1 MWEVFAYHNSEAL
14 AGIFNAIAAIMAS
27 GTYMSAIAAVAFCG
41 FVAAMVAY
49 MFQPEKLVG
58 WRWLVS
64 VVLIY
69 GVLFVPRVTVAVV
82 DKTGGTPNR
91 VIANVPFGM
100 AALGGLTSTIGNT
113 ITELFE
119 TAFQTLPGPASLPGE
134 LSYQQN
140 GLMFGSRLIQETRSI
155 SIPDPGVLNDIINF
169 ANNCTAF
176 DIADGTI
183 SATAFSTSDNLW
195 AAMAATNP
203 ARFTVITAGAGVTT
217 TTCDAAY
224 ASISGRLPA
233 QVNALT
239 ARLGQRL
246 NPDLSAAAAQAAVLN
261 QIPQA
266 YIRSQIAGAAAT
278 AADLIRQNA
287 IVNAIND
294 AGEMGCQRIN
304 DPACMMLATGRAQSV
319 AAQNASWI
327 NGAKISS
334 QALPVVRNVAE
345 AMCYAVFPLV
355 VLLLFVSSGRTTIMI
370 LSGYAIA
377 LVSIQLWP
385 PLFAILNYMATLYGQ
400 IDQAAAAEVGGGV
413 KALSLQTASPIY
425 SNSISSQAVVSYLI
439 IGIPMLA
446 WSLANRMVNFGS
458 AVMGGLQGLQAASM
472 SGNAS
477 AAAATGNT
485 SMGNVSMDQRTIS
498 PSTSNPWVGRQQDL
512 DGNWVTTT
520 ASGVQATSYL
530 RNESATS
537 RVVSSRVSQTSVQE
551 ASRSADAARSEAISA
566 SNDLSSV
573 LVDTMSRGSS
583 RFRSNSRNDGQAI
596 SSSSEL
602 GATADRL
609 RVASEA
615 VARTTGLS
623 AQQVA
628 NIAFQLSGGVGTPG
642 ISPFKASAG
651 GSAGKT
657 YTNTLNDAETKVA
670 NELSAD
676 QLREFKSFA
685 ERATR
690 DQSLVRALGSD
701 QREGTEL
708 ASRLSTAVTRAETT
722 QSTYADRTTVA
733 ERLSKAYET
742 GEVLSIDLAQLPA
755 NSDFINRYNR
765 LAAEYGSDSLA
776 LQAAM
781 ASELAS
787 RALPPTRT
795 ASGSALPSTFSDIRD
810 LSRSNNTDPLFA
822 KARISASDGVN
833 DRAVG
838 SRIGTF
844 DLRAPVPSA
853 QLEQVQGDVR
863 RLVGGASERP
873 TQAATF
879 DERNEIVRNQ
889 DGTISTR
896 RSQLLGNAR
905 QLRGDAAALAENAKA
920 LLDGGA
926 DSAVRAA
933 AEARERQ
940 AGSERAQALEATR
953 EVPAMLPKGGR
964 RQ

>member
-1 MWEVFAYHNSEAL
+1 MWEIFAYHNSDAL

-27 GTYMSAIAAVAFCG
+27 GTYLSAIAAVAFCG

-58 WRWLVS
+58 WRWLAS

-82 DKTGGTPNR
+82 DKTGGTANR

-100 AALGGLTSTIGNT
+100 AALGGLTSTIGNS

-155 SIPDPGVLNDIINF
+155 SIPDPAVLNDILNF
-169 ANNCTAF
+169 ANNCTAY

-224 ASISGRLPA
+224 ASIAGRLPA
-233 QVNALT
+233 QVNGLI

-246 NPDLSAAAAQAAVLN
+246 NPDLPAAAAQAAVLN

-304 DPACMMLATGRAQSV
+304 DPACMMLATGRAQAV

-355 VLLLFVSSGRTTIMI
+355 VLLLFLSSGRTTILI

-400 IDQAAAAEVGGGV
+400 LDQAAAAEIGGGV

-425 SNSISSQAVVSYLI
+425 SNSVSAQAVVSYLI

-477 AAAATGNT
+477 AAAATGNA

-498 PSTSNPWVGRQQDL
+498 PSTSNPWVSREQDL

-520 ASGVQATSYL
+520 ASGAQATSYL

-537 RVVSSRVSQTSVQE
+537 RVVSSRVTQSSVQE
-551 ASRSADAARSEAISA
+551 ASRSVEAARTDALAA
-566 SNDLSSV
+566 SSDLSSA
-573 LVDTMSRGSS
+573 LVDTMSRGAG
-583 RFRSNSRNDGQAI
+583 RYRSTVRNDGQSV
-596 SSSSEL
+596 SSSNEL
-602 GATADRL
+602 GATAERL

-615 VARTTGLS
+615 VAKTTGLS

-642 ISPFKASAG
+642 ISPIKASAG
-651 GSAGKT
+651 GSVGKT
-657 YTNTLNDAETKVA
+657 YTSTLNDAETKVA

-690 DQSLVRALGSD
+690 DQSFVRGLGTD

-708 ASRLSTAVTRAETT
+708 ASRLSTAVTRSESA
-722 QSTYADRTTVA
+722 QSTLADRTAVA
-733 ERLSKAYET
+733 ERLSRAYET

-755 NSDFINRYNR
+755 NSDFIARYNR

-795 ASGSALPSTFSDIRD
+795 APGTALPSTFSDVRTV
-810 LSRSNNTDPLFA
+810 SRSNNSDPIFA
-822 KARISASDGVN
+822 KDKVTSVDAAN
-833 DRAVG
+833 DRTVG
-838 SRIGTF
+838 TRIGTSP
-844 DLRAPVPSA
+844 LTPPSVPVRLDQVRDDVDA
-853 QLEQVQGDVR
+853 QARD
-863 RLVGGASERP
+863 ANARP
-873 TQAATF
+873 TQASTF
-879 DERNEIVRNQ
+879 EKRNEIIRNP
-889 DGTISTR
+889 DGTVSTR
-896 RSQLLGNAR
+896 RSQVLRDAR
-905 QLRGDAAALAENAKA
+905 QLRDDAAALAENARAVIEDGPAAA
-920 LLDGGA
+920 LRSAEEARKRQA
-926 DSAVRAA
+926 DSP
-933 AEARERQ
+933 REK
-940 AGSERAQALEATR
+940 AIDATPEIPTLMPR
-953 EVPAMLPKGGR
+953 GGR
-964 RQ
+964 RK

>member
-1 MWEVFAYHNSEAL
+1 MWEIFAYHNSEAL
-14 AGIFNAIAAIMAS
+14 EGIFNAIAAIMAS
-27 GTYMSAIAAVAFCG
+27 GTYLSAIAAVGFCG

-58 WRWLVS
+58 WKWLVS

-91 VIANVPFGM
+91 IIANVPFGM
-100 AALGGLTSTIGNT
+100 AALGGLTSTIGNA

-119 TAFQTLPGPASLPGE
+119 TAFQTLPGPAALPGE

-140 GLMFGSRLIQETRSI
+140 GLMFGSRLIQETRSV

-169 ANNCTAF
+169 ANNCTAY

-183 SATAFSTSDNLW
+183 SANAFSTSDNLW

-224 ASISGRLPA
+224 TSISGRLPA

-239 ARLGQRL
+239 ARLGQKL
-246 NPDLSAAAAQAAVLN
+246 NPDLPAAAAQAAVLN

-304 DPACMMLATGRAQSV
+304 DPACMMLATGRAQAV

-425 SNSISSQAVVSYLI
+425 SNSISAQAVVSYLI

-498 PSTSNPWVGRQQDL
+498 PSTSNPWVSRQQDL

-520 ASGVQATSYL
+520 ASGAQATSYL

-537 RVVSSRVSQTSVQE
+537 RVVSSRVTQSSVQE
-551 ASRSADAARSEAISA
+551 ASKSVEAARSDAISA
-566 SNDLSSV
+566 SSDLSSV

-583 RFRSNSRNDGQAI
+583 RFRSTSRNDGEAI

-609 RVASEA
+609 RVTSEA

-642 ISPFKASAG
+642 ISPLKASAG

-657 YTNTLNDAETKVA
+657 YTSTLNDAETKVA

-676 QLREFKSFA
+676 QLRDFKSFA

-690 DQSLVRALGSD
+690 DQSYVRALGSD

-708 ASRLSTAVTRAETT
+708 ASRLATAIGRTETA
-722 QSTYADRTTVA
+722 QSTLAERSAVA

-795 ASGSALPSTFSDIRD
+795 MSGSALPSTFSDVRD
-810 LSRSNNTDPLFA
+810 INRTNSADPIFA
-822 KARISASDGVN
+822 NARIQVADSAN
-833 DRAVG
+833 DRSVG
-838 SRIGTF
+838 SRIATS
-844 DLRAPVPSA
+844 DLRAPVASSPLS
-853 QLEQVQGDVR
+853 QVRDDVSRQVGDGNV
-863 RLVGGASERP
+863 RP
-873 TQAATF
+873 TQASTF
-879 DERNEIVRNQ
+879 DERNQIVRNQ

-896 RSQLLGNAR
+896 KSQVLGNAR

-926 DSAVRAA
+926 DSALEVA

-940 AGSERAQALEATR
+940 TGTERARAIEATK
-953 EVPAMLPKGGR
+953 EVPTMLPKGGR

>member
-1 MWEVFAYHNSEAL
+1 MWEIFAYHNSEAL
-14 AGIFNAIAAIMAS
+14 EGIFNAIAAIMAS
-27 GTYMSAIAAVAFCG
+27 GTYLSAIAAVGFCG

-58 WRWLVS
+58 WKWLVS

-91 VIANVPFGM
+91 IIANVPFGM
-100 AALGGLTSTIGNT
+100 AALGGLTSTIGNA

-119 TAFQTLPGPASLPGE
+119 TAFQTLPGPAALPGE

-140 GLMFGSRLIQETRSI
+140 GLMFGSRLIQETRSV

-169 ANNCTAF
+169 ANNCTAY

-183 SATAFSTSDNLW
+183 SANAFSTSDNLW

-224 ASISGRLPA
+224 TSISGRLPA

-239 ARLGQRL
+239 ARLGQKL
-246 NPDLSAAAAQAAVLN
+246 NPDLPAAAAQAAVLN

-304 DPACMMLATGRAQSV
+304 DPACMMLATGRAQAV

-425 SNSISSQAVVSYLI
+425 SNSISAQAVVSYLI

-498 PSTSNPWVGRQQDL
+498 PSTSNPWVSRQQDL

-520 ASGVQATSYL
+520 ANGAQVTSYL

-537 RVVSSRVSQTSVQE
+537 RVVSSRVTQSSVQE
-551 ASRSADAARSEAISA
+551 ASRSAEAARNEAVSA
-566 SNDLSSV
+566 SSDLSSV

-583 RFRSNSRNDGQAI
+583 RFRSTARSDGQSVSATTDI
-596 SSSSEL
+596 
-602 GATADRL
+602 GAAADRL
-609 RVASEA
+609 RSISES
-615 VARTTGLS
+615 VARSTGLS

-628 NIAFQLSGGVGTPG
+628 NIAFQLSGGVGAPG
-642 ISPFKASAG
+642 ISPIKANAS
-651 GSAGKT
+651 GSAGKS
-657 YTNTLNDAETKVA
+657 YTRSLDETEQKVA
-670 NELSAD
+670 NELGSD
-676 QLREFKSFA
+676 QLRQFRSFA

-701 QREGTEL
+701 QREGDEL
-708 ASRLSTAVTRAETT
+708 ASRMSTAVGRVEST
-722 QSTYADRTTVA
+722 QSSYAERSAIA
-733 ERLSKAYET
+733 ERLSKANET

-755 NSDFINRYNR
+755 NSDFIKRYQR
-765 LAAEYGSDSLA
+765 LASEYGSDSLA

-795 ASGSALPSTFSDIRD
+795 ASGSALPTSFEDVRAIRSQDLEASVFSRERVIGADAAND
-810 LSRSNNTDPLFA
+810 LS
-822 KARISASDGVN
+822 
-833 DRAVG
+833 VG
-838 SRIGTF
+838 KRIGTGP
-844 DLRAPVPSA
+844 LVAPEVPGQLARARSEIA
-853 QLEQVQGDVR
+853 QRV
-863 RLVGGASERP
+863 SEAGSLQSP
-873 TQAATF
+873 AATF
-879 DERNEIVRNQ
+879 DARNEIIRNP
-889 DGTISTR
+889 DGTVSSKK
-896 RSQLLGNAR
+896 SQQLGNLR
-905 QLRGDAAALAENAKA
+905 QLRDDASALADNARELIDVGPEAALRKAE
-920 LLDGGA
+920 
-926 DSAVRAA
+926 
-933 AEARERQ
+933 EARARQ
-940 AGSERAQALEATR
+940 ETSELSRAIQSTPEIPRMTPNSGKR
-953 EVPAMLPKGGR
+953 K
-964 RQ
+964 